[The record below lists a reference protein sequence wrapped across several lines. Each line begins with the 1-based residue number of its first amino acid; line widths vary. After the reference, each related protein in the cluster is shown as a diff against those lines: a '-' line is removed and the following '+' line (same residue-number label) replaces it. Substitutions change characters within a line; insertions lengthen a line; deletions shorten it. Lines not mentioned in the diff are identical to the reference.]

1 MTQPGDKQSTEE
13 RLEAVHK
20 LITKRIVTLFQRTD
34 LLRLG
39 EALRPN
45 HDVAHRTTP
54 SLFVTAWGSSGRAVS
69 VTERSSSFFSLS
81 ALPVLISKA
90 KRSVNFP

>member
-1 MTQPGDKQSTEE
+1 VTAIAAEE
-13 RLEAVHK
+13 RLDTMRK

-34 LLRLG
+34 FIWLG
-39 EALRPN
+39 EALRSH

-54 SLFVTAWGSSGRAVS
+54 AS
-69 VTERSSSFFSLS
+69 VFSLCTF
-81 ALPVLISKA
+81 PVLISKA